1 MDPGSEVRVRQRLL
15 HLGLNSLVFGI
26 CYLLANRLAQQ
37 QDVSRHVAVALDAQ
51 IPFWP
56 WMLLPYLS
64 SGLWLGAAFFAL
76 RSREGLRVFSQRL
89 LLATVLAALVFM
101 LYPLRFSLPRPAV
114 DTPWL
119 AALYGMLAWV
129 DRPYNQL
136 PSLHVAYCLLLWVS
150 LRDLLAPLWA
160 RSLLAGGLLLTA
172 VSTLFTYQHHLLD
185 LLGGVALGS
194 LCVYAVRPGRSAPQ
208 VALYYLVASGVAAV
222 VGLATWPTL
231 LTLYAVLSLG
241 LVSLA
246 YARGDRQF
254 LHKRD
259 GRHPWWIAILYAP
272 YLLGYRLSWWAVAW
286 HERQHPTIQ
295 QMAPQLWIGRR
306 LSEAEARLLP
316 TGCSVFD
323 LCCELP
329 ETPALRPSQHQRYQ
343 HFPLLDIVAPPAE
356 VVQAIVAAL
365 RRETAAGHTVYLHC
379 AMGYR
384 RCVQI
389 AKAFTE
395 STP

>member
-1 MDPGSEVRVRQRLL
+1 MAPGSEVTKQQRLL
-15 HLGLNSLVFGI
+15 HLGLNCLVFGI

-37 QDVSRHVAVALDAQ
+37 LEVNRHVALALDAQ

-64 SGLWLGAAFFAL
+64 SGLWLTATFLTL
-76 RSREGLRVFSQRL
+76 RSRDTLRVFSQRL
-89 LLATVLAALVFM
+89 LLATVLAALVFV

-119 AALYGMLAWV
+119 ATLYGMLAWV

-136 PSLHVAYCLLLWVS
+136 PSLHVAYCLLLWAS

-160 RSLLAGGLLLTA
+160 RSLLAAGLLLTA

-185 LLGGVALGS
+185 LLGGVVLGG
-194 LCVYAVRPGRSAPQ
+194 LCVYAVRPVRNAPN
-208 VALYYLVASGVAAV
+208 VALYYLVAGGVAAV
-222 VGLATWPTL
+222 VGLAAWPAV
-231 LTLYAVLSLG
+231 LTLYGVLSLW
-241 LVSLA
+241 LVGLA

-254 LHKRD
+254 LHKRE
-259 GRHPWWIAILYAP
+259 GRYPWWIVLLYAP
-272 YLLGYRLSWWAVAW
+272 YLLGYRLSWRAVAW
-286 HERQHPTIQ
+286 HERHRPAIQ
-295 QMAPQLWIGRR
+295 QIAPQLWIGRR
-306 LSEAEARLLP
+306 LSETEARLLP
-316 TGCSVFD
+316 TACSVFD

-329 ETPALRPSQHQRYQ
+329 ETPALRHQRYQ

-356 VVQAIVAAL
+356 VVHDIVTAL

-389 AKAFTE
+389 AKAFNAFNE
-395 STP
+395 YTP